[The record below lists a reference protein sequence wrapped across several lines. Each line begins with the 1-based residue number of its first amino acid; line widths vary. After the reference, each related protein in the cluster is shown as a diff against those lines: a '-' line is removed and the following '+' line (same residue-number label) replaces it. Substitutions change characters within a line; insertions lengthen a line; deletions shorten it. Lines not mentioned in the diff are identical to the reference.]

1 VSGLTERPE
10 RMPPVDVAVVGLG
23 AAGGIAALRFA
34 GAGLTVAG
42 LEAGTRVERT
52 EFRFDELAN
61 DVRNALGAAKVNG
74 EVPTWRPSGDVEATT
89 ARTGR
94 IVSLMSNGVGG
105 GTIHYAGQHFRLAPW
120 HFALRSRAA
129 ARYGAGALPAGCT
142 ATDWPLTYEDL
153 EPYYDAVEQELGV
166 SGRGGANPFEGR
178 RSRDY
183 PLPPLRRTGWTE
195 LVADAARRQGLH
207 PFAGPAAVNSEPFD
221 GRPACTYCGFCNFN
235 GCHADAKAST
245 YLNVVPA
252 AERTGNLRV
261 VEAARAVELP
271 VDGEGRVTGVA
282 YVRDGRAALQPARF
296 VFLSAHTFENTRLLL
311 LSRSRA
317 FPHGLANRNGQVGRN
332 AMSHVYVGVDGVFP
346 GRKLNRY
353 GGTWPQCTSLDDFN
367 ADNFD
372 QTGLGFVGGGCVSAI
387 QEAKPIATALSTPP
401 GVPRW
406 GSEWKRWLAA
416 HGNSVG
422 RMVANAESLPY
433 EDSYLDLDP
442 VTADAFG
449 LPRIRITYRLHDQE
463 LRRYD
468 FLAERMRELML
479 EAGAAETWLSF
490 ARLPAAPFQSVF
502 GATRMGHDAETSV
515 VDSWCIAHDVPNLAV
530 VGASSFPTSGGY
542 GPTATIQALAWR
554 SADRVVSALE
564 SNAWS

>member
-1 VSGLTERPE
+1 
-10 RMPPVDVAVVGLG
+10 
-23 AAGGIAALRFA
+23 
-34 GAGLTVAG
+34 
-42 LEAGTRVERT
+42 
-52 EFRFDELAN
+52 
-61 DVRNALGAAKVNG
+61 
-74 EVPTWRPSGDVEATT
+74 
-89 ARTGR
+89 
-94 IVSLMSNGVGG
+94 MSNGVGG

-120 HFALRSRAA
+120 HFVLRSATT
-129 ARYGAGALPAGCT
+129 ARYGDGALPADCT
-142 ATDWPLTYEDL
+142 ATDWPLSYDEL
-153 EPYYDAVEQELGV
+153 EPYYDAVEHELGV
-166 SGRGGANPFEGR
+166 SGRGGVNPFEGP

-195 LVADAARRQGLH
+195 LTAEAARRRGLH
-207 PFAGPAAVNSEPFD
+207 PFAGPAALNSEPFG

-235 GCHADAKAST
+235 GCYVDAKAST
-245 YLNVVPA
+245 YLNVIPA
-252 AERTGNLRV
+252 AERTGNLDV
-261 VEAARAVELP
+261 ATSARAVELP
-271 VDGEGRVTGVA
+271 VDAEGCVAGVV
-282 YVRDGRAALQPARF
+282 YVHDGRTVLRPARF
-296 VFLSAHTFENTRLLL
+296 VFLSAHTLENTRLLL

-317 FPHGLANRNGQVGRN
+317 FPDGLANRHGQVGRN

-346 GRKLNRY
+346 GRRLNRY

-372 QTGLGFVGGGCVSAI
+372 HTGLGFVGGGCVSAI

-401 GVPRW
+401 SVPRW
-406 GSEWKRWLAA
+406 GSEWKRWLAQ

-433 EDSYLDLDP
+433 EDSFLDLDP
-442 VTADAFG
+442 VAVDAFG

-463 LRRYD
+463 LLRYD

-502 GATRMGHDAETSV
+502 GATRMGDDSETSV
-515 VDSWCIAHDVPNLAV
+515 VDPWCVAHEVPNLAV

-554 SADRVVSALE
+554 SATRVISALE
-564 SNAWS
+564 SSAE